1 MDIVEQKKSIRNLI
15 KEKKS
20 HLTSEYILTS
30 SNKITNIL
38 LNLDTFKNAGTVMCY
53 LSFGNEVDTK
63 EIIDTCLKSDKT
75 ILVPVIKRN
84 ADGTSYMEA
93 SRLQNQNDDLSP
105 GIMGILEP
113 KGTSIRIMDPTLID
127 LIIVPGLAFD
137 RKGNRLGYGAGYY
150 DCFLERLSEDC
161 KLIALTFS
169 CQMVDKIPTQKH
181 DKQIRAIITEK
192 GLYHII

>member
-1 MDIVEQKKSIRNLI
+1 MDIVEQKKSIRKLI

-20 HLTSEYILTS
+20 QLTSEYILAS
-30 SNKITNIL
+30 SKKITNIL
-38 LNLDTFKNAGTVMCY
+38 INLDAFKNARTVMCY

-63 EIIDTCLKSDKT
+63 EIIDKCLESDKT

-93 SRLQNQNDDLSP
+93 SKLQNPNEDLYP

-137 RKGNRLGYGAGYY
+137 ESGNRLGYGAGYY
-150 DCFLERLSEDC
+150 DYFLERLRVDC
-161 KLIALTFS
+161 KKIALTFS
-169 CQMVDKIPTQKH
+169 YQMIDKIPTQKH

-192 GLYHII
+192 GLNHII